1 MPGPHCRLFLPLCF
15 KGISSWG
22 EGVAGAR
29 QKGCIPVIRA
39 FSVFGSD
46 LNWCCLKGLHLKAWC
61 YCAAWHT
68 ASFEV
73 ISCAIVRIIWSAA
86 LGLGALSRT
95 CRPLGSRYCSMGQNF
110 SVNFQVAFDPF
121 FNHRTWSLTVPGIF
135 MALSYSIRSFWRT
148 VVLLGG
154 VLLFICQPQIM
165 RNPLNGLKGHWAFHW
180 HKIWTVL
187 WYWAWPDVFQMTDFF
202 EVVIIFLVVRL
213 DLLLKEFICD
223 VGL

>member
-61 YCAAWHT
+61 CCAAWHT

-135 MALSYSIRSFWRT
+135 MALSYSIRSFLKDCGFARWCFIIYLPT
-148 VVLLGG
+148 SNYEEPIKWIKGALGSS
-154 VLLFICQPQIM
+154 L
-165 RNPLNGLKGHWAFHW
+165 
-180 HKIWTVL
+180 T
-187 WYWAWPDVFQMTDFF
+187 
-202 EVVIIFLVVRL
+202 
-213 DLLLKEFICD
+213 
-223 VGL
+223 